1 MNDSDVTTGELW
13 RQGVEIKGMVDKLD
27 GKLDNVQEMVTRH
40 DGYIVR
46 HTADIVDIRAD
57 LKSKRL
63 TTGTIAGVIA
73 TVITTVGEIIGHIH

>member
-1 MNDSDVTTGELW
+1 MSDDVTTGELW
-13 RQGVEIKGMVDKLD
+13 RQGVEIKSMVDKLD
-27 GKLDNVQEMVTRH
+27 TKMDTVQDMVTRH
-40 DGYIVR
+40 DEHIAR
-46 HTADIVDIRAD
+46 HTGDISEIRAD